1 MARIS
6 SEKFLWRGALL
17 VVLACAAL
25 VTVSPLASADE
36 IVKLKAELTGASEV
50 PPKDSKATGVADIAY
65 DKTTHK
71 LSWTVAYSGFT
82 DTTTMAHFHGPAP
95 TTGIAPI
102 QIWIGSGAQMKSPL
116 QGSATLTDDQ
126 AAQLLN
132 GRWYVNIHTDAHVAG
147 EIRGQVISAP

>member
-95 TTGIAPI
+95 TTGI
-102 QIWIGSGAQMKSPL
+102 
-116 QGSATLTDDQ
+116 
-126 AAQLLN
+126 
-132 GRWYVNIHTDAHVAG
+132 
-147 EIRGQVISAP
+147 